1 MLGLLQTVCSA
12 FLWSF
17 TLNDTKGT
25 RRGKKKINSSDFS
38 FFSGPSV
45 QSQLRA
51 SSLLTFSLSLGMWR
65 RFLTN
70 IHKLT
75 PEFQWGVQ
83 GQGKRS
89 HSGEIGCILL
99 LQPNCVLACFLVLFS
114 TYWFNNL
121 PSGLAQHLT
130 TRFYFP
136 TSQVNFIWT
145 AFNQGCKSHRGF
157 TTPTLWNNKWKE
169 RRAMLS
175 QTQICPVGKLKCSCQ
190 LYLGSA
196 AHRVSKQINTQK
208 LC

>member
-75 PEFQWGVQ
+75 PEFQ
-83 GQGKRS
+83 
-89 HSGEIGCILL
+89 
-99 LQPNCVLACFLVLFS
+99 
-114 TYWFNNL
+114 
-121 PSGLAQHLT
+121 
-130 TRFYFP
+130 
-136 TSQVNFIWT
+136 
-145 AFNQGCKSHRGF
+145 
-157 TTPTLWNNKWKE
+157 
-169 RRAMLS
+169 
-175 QTQICPVGKLKCSCQ
+175 
-190 LYLGSA
+190 
-196 AHRVSKQINTQK
+196 
-208 LC
+208 